1 MSKTDQ
7 STLPSGLAGGRLEG
21 ISVPELLWGIS
32 LSEKTGVMR
41 VVHGD
46 VTKRVYIEEGRIV
59 FATSSDTDDRLGETL
74 LREDLITLDQLQRAA
89 GRFGTGKRLGTILV
103 EIAAITPQD
112 LVNGVIAQVKDII
125 MSLFPLEEGEYRFE
139 EGALP
144 TEELITVKMKMEE
157 LLLQGIRQVRSF
169 SRIRRSV
176 GPPRT
181 LYRLTAGP
189 ERSAEMLDLNEG
201 ETTLLRHLDAE
212 GRTVEELCQKVFLSN
227 FEIYQALWAFKV
239 LGLIS
244 AAERG
249 ANSPEAAAIEGHL
262 GPGGVGPVLVRLCRD
277 GETGVLYISHDAVDR
292 AVHLREGRCI
302 FATSSNIDD
311 GLLAHLLRRGVISL
325 RDREETAR
333 RLLSNKRVGTIL
345 REMGVI
351 DEYDLAEMVKEQIAE
366 VLFDTFRWDRG
377 EFAFVPGELPTIE
390 EIVLESSIE
399 DIAQRGIARVT
410 SWSRVM
416 HGIGG
421 LETRLVLSNDY
432 LETLDRMNVGQE
444 EWEVVAALRAPKTV
458 SEICRESSLGDFRVC
473 QILWAFNLIGVATV
487 EATAGVEVE
496 TEQDPPAPIETE
508 DTEPLVAEAVIAA
521 APVEI
526 VEGAGSAET
535 IVIEALEDDEHVR
548 DARLEETEVETP
560 SEAAR
565 VPEDDDEASLEANE
579 PEEEPV
585 ESIVEPDVTFPEWQT
600 DEALTA
606 EPADPD
612 ESYDDG
618 GPVVPE
624 EEDDAN
630 DGLEVVSDPVL
641 VQDGIP
647 TEPFYAET
655 ASAAARD
662 TSGPTWE
669 LDEPVASDEPSAGP
683 EEEPSEDWPEREAF
697 EVASEPESSPSVD
710 EPESEDTVAVDSPV
724 DTTRYFPREEVEAML
739 ETEPTVAEPPPFMI
753 TDPAEMM
760 MDSEGEAADP
770 EGESDPGERTVR
782 LSRQEVEAA
791 LEAEAI
797 RHQAETV
804 VEVEEPQE
812 STEPEPIGSDAVEE
826 LEEFTEPEPTWPD
839 AAEEPE
845 ESTESE
851 KTCLVAV
858 EEPAESTEAE
868 LECSDGVEEPEE
880 STEPELES
888 SDVVEETEE
897 VTDPEPTG
905 SSDVDE
911 EPESL
916 VAEEYGGGNGNHDDG
931 WIPPEDLEPQISRFN
946 AMQRIVYR
954 SIRSEVG
961 AGAANFVKSCGGS
974 VEDRFGDLFEAVDLQ
989 ADGAWDPG
997 ELREALVERRV
1008 EDPWDGFR
1016 KLLDEEIDKLRVHI
1030 GEARASSLQERLSG
1044 VENQEPAS

>member
-1 MSKTDQ
+1 
-7 STLPSGLAGGRLEG
+7 
-21 ISVPELLWGIS
+21 
-32 LSEKTGVMR
+32 
-41 VVHGD
+41 
-46 VTKRVYIEEGRIV
+46 
-59 FATSSDTDDRLGETL
+59 
-74 LREDLITLDQLQRAA
+74 
-89 GRFGTGKRLGTILV
+89 
-103 EIAAITPQD
+103 
-112 LVNGVIAQVKDII
+112 
-125 MSLFPLEEGEYRFE
+125 MSLFPLEDGEYRFE

-144 TEELITVKMKMEE
+144 TEELITVNMKMEQ

-239 LGLIS
+239 LGLIG

-249 ANSPEAAAIEGHL
+249 ASSPEAAAIEGHL
-262 GPGGVGPVLVRLCRD
+262 GAGGIGPVLVRLCRD
-277 GETGVLYISHDAVDR
+277 GETGVLYVSHDAVDR

-351 DEYDLAEMVKEQIAE
+351 DEHDLAEMVKEQVAE
-366 VLFDTFRWDRG
+366 VLFDTFRWNRG

-399 DIAQRGIARVT
+399 DIAQRGITRVT

-487 EATAGVEVE
+487 ETTAAVEVD
-496 TEQDPPAPIETE
+496 TEQDQPAPIETE
-508 DTEPLVAEAVIAA
+508 DTEPLVAESVIAA

-526 VEGAGSAET
+526 AEDAGSAET
-535 IVIEALEDDEHVR
+535 IVIEAL
-548 DARLEETEVETP
+548 
-560 SEAAR
+560 
-565 VPEDDDEASLEANE
+565 DDDEAPLEVNE
-579 PEEEPV
+579 SEEKPV
-585 ESIVEPDVTFPEWQT
+585 DSTVEPDATFPEWQT
-600 DEALTA
+600 DESLTA
-606 EPADPD
+606 EPADPE
-612 ESYDDG
+612 ESHDDG
-618 GPVVPE
+618 GPVVSE
-624 EEDDAN
+624 EEDD
-630 DGLEVVSDPVL
+630 DTQGLEVVSDPVL

-647 TEPFYAET
+647 TEPFYAEA
-655 ASAAARD
+655 ASAAAREI
-662 TSGPTWE
+662 SGPTWE
-669 LDEPVASDEPSAGP
+669 LDEPVASDEPSVEP
-683 EEEPSEDWPEREAF
+683 EEGPNEDWPERDAF

-710 EPESEDTVAVDSPV
+710 EPESEETVAVDSPA

-753 TDPAEMM
+753 TNPAEMM
-760 MDSEGEAADP
+760 MDP
-770 EGESDPGERTVR
+770 EGESADSEGETDPGERTVR

-797 RHQAETV
+797 RHQAEAD
-804 VEVEEPQE
+804 VEV
-812 STEPEPIGSDAVEE
+812 
-826 LEEFTEPEPTWPD
+826 
-839 AAEEPE
+839 EEPE

-851 KTCLVAV
+851 PECSDVV
-858 EEPAESTEAE
+858 EEPEESTESE
-868 LECSDGVEEPEE
+868 LESSDVVEEPEESTESELESSDGVEEPEE
-880 STEPELES
+880 STESELES
-888 SDVVEETEE
+888 SDGVEEPEESTESE
-897 VTDPEPTG
+897 LERSDAVEEPEDFTDPEPTG
-905 SSDVDE
+905 SSDDDE

-916 VAEEYGGGNGNHDDG
+916 VAEEYAGGNGNRDDG

-946 AMQRIVYR
+946 DMQRIVYR

-1044 VENQEPAS
+1044 VENQEQAS

>member
-7 STLPSGLAGGRLEG
+7 NTLPSGLAGGRLEG

-32 LSEKTGVMR
+32 LSEKTGVLR

-59 FATSSDTDDRLGETL
+59 FGTSSDTDDRLGETL

-125 MSLFPLEEGEYRFE
+125 MSLFPLEEGEYHFE

-181 LYRLTAGP
+181 AYRLTAGP

-239 LGLIS
+239 LGLIRAS
-244 AAERG
+244 ERG

-277 GETGVLYISHDAVDR
+277 GETGVLYVSRDTVDR

-351 DEYDLAEMVKEQIAE
+351 DEHDLAEMVKEQIAE

-410 SWSRVM
+410 SWSRVL

-421 LETRLVLSNDY
+421 LETRLVLSSDY
-432 LETLDRMNVGQE
+432 LEILDRMNVGQE

-487 EATAGVEVE
+487 EATAGLEAE
-496 TEQDPPAPIETE
+496 TEQDQPSPIETT

-521 APVEI
+521 ASVEI

-535 IVIEALEDDEHVR
+535 IVIEALEDDEHDR
-548 DARLEETEVETP
+548 DARIEETEVETP
-560 SEAAR
+560 SEAAG
-565 VPEDDDEASLEANE
+565 VPGDNDDEALA
-579 PEEEPV
+579 
-585 ESIVEPDVTFPEWQT
+585 
-600 DEALTA
+600 A
-606 EPADPD
+606 ERADND

-618 GPVVPE
+618 GPVFPA
-624 EEDDAN
+624 EEDDDN
-630 DGLEVVSDPVL
+630 EGLEVVSEPVL

-647 TEPFYAET
+647 TEPFYAEA

-669 LDEPVASDEPSAGP
+669 LDEPVASDEPSAEP
-683 EEEPSEDWPEREAF
+683 EEEPSEDRPEREAL
-697 EVASEPESSPSVD
+697 EVASEPGPLPSVD

-739 ETEPTVAEPPPFMI
+739 ETKPTVAEPRPLMI
-753 TDPAEMM
+753 TGPVEMM
-760 MDSEGEAADP
+760 MDPEVEAADP
-770 EGESDPGERTVR
+770 EGEPAGEAVTESDPGERTVR

-804 VEVEEPQE
+804 VEVEKPQ
-812 STEPEPIGSDAVEE
+812 
-826 LEEFTEPEPTWPD
+826 EFTEPETTASD
-839 AAEEPE
+839 A
-845 ESTESE
+845 
-851 KTCLVAV
+851 
-858 EEPAESTEAE
+858 
-868 LECSDGVEEPEE
+868 VEEPEE
-880 STEPELES
+880 STEPEPIWSDAAKELEEFTEPESTWPDAVEEPEESTESETACSDAVEEPTEATEPELAS
-888 SDVVEETEE
+888 SDVVEEPEE
-897 VTDPEPTG
+897 STDPEPTG

-916 VAEEYGGGNGNHDDG
+916 VAEHYGGGNGNHDDG
-931 WIPPEDLEPQISRFN
+931 WIPPEDLDPQISRFN

-974 VEDRFGDLFEAVDLQ
+974 LQDRFGDLFEAVDLQ

-1044 VENQEPAS
+1044 VENRDPAG